1 MTTAQ
6 SLKIRKRFR
15 SVLYQII
22 AIGIGL
28 LLVSPILYA
37 LVISFMPGEE
47 ILTIP
52 PKFIPS
58 RWITDNY
65 QMAWTLTTLPRFML
79 NSLILAGV
87 SSVVRVITASMAAF
101 ALSFF
106 EFRGRNV
113 IFMLIMGTMMVPSDI
128 VLVSNYHTVS
138 RLGWINTYM
147 GMMIVFFVS
156 ANNIFMMRQ
165 YYLTFS
171 KDLKEASE
179 VDGCGNIR
187 FFCTIL
193 LPLSTPIITTIF
205 ISSFISTWNTYLWPM
220 LVTNDNLLRT
230 VQVGVTML
238 NFPEGSTY
246 GPVMAASMIVLL
258 PTLAV
263 FVIFRRQIVGGIMG
277 GAVKG

>member
-52 PKFIPS
+52 PKIIPS

-171 KDLKEASE
+171 KDLKKPARWMAAGTSASSAP
-179 VDGCGNIR
+179 
-187 FFCTIL
+187 FCCRS
-193 LPLSTPIITTIF
+193 PRRLSPP
-205 ISSFISTWNTYLWPM
+205 SSFRPSSALGT
-220 LVTNDNLLRT
+220 
-230 VQVGVTML
+230 
-238 NFPEGSTY
+238 
-246 GPVMAASMIVLL
+246 
-258 PTLAV
+258 PTSG
-263 FVIFRRQIVGGIMG
+263 RCW
-277 GAVKG
+277 

>member
-1 MTTAQ
+1 MTTVQ

-15 SVLYQII
+15 SVLYQIVAI
-22 AIGIGL
+22 AIGI
-28 LLVSPILYA
+28 LLVTPILYA
-37 LVISFMPGEE
+37 LVISFMPGED

-52 PKFIPS
+52 PRFIPS

-65 QMAWTLTTLPRFML
+65 KMAWTLTTLPRFML

-171 KDLKEASE
+171 KALKEASE

-187 FFCTIL
+187 FFCPIL
-193 LPLSTPIITTIF
+193 LPLSTPIITPIF
-205 ISSFISTWNTYLWPM
+205 SSSFIRTWNTYLWPM
-220 LVTNDNLLRT
+220 LVTNDNLMRT

>member
-22 AIGIGL
+22 AIGVGL

-52 PKFIPS
+52 PKIIPS

-113 IFMLIMGTMMVPSDI
+113 IF
-128 VLVSNYHTVS
+128 
-138 RLGWINTYM
+138 
-147 GMMIVFFVS
+147 
-156 ANNIFMMRQ
+156 
-165 YYLTFS
+165 
-171 KDLKEASE
+171 
-179 VDGCGNIR
+179 C
-187 FFCTIL
+187 
-193 LPLSTPIITTIF
+193 
-205 ISSFISTWNTYLWPM
+205 SSWA
-220 LVTNDNLLRT
+220 R
-230 VQVGVTML
+230 
-238 NFPEGSTY
+238 
-246 GPVMAASMIVLL
+246 
-258 PTLAV
+258 
-263 FVIFRRQIVGGIMG
+263 
-277 GAVKG
+277 

>member
-1 MTTAQ
+1 
-6 SLKIRKRFR
+6 
-15 SVLYQII
+15 
-22 AIGIGL
+22 
-28 LLVSPILYA
+28 
-37 LVISFMPGEE
+37 
-47 ILTIP
+47 
-52 PKFIPS
+52 
-58 RWITDNY
+58 
-65 QMAWTLTTLPRFML
+65 ML

-220 LVTNDNLLRT
+220 LVTNDNLMRT

-258 PTLAV
+258 PNAGGVRHLPAADC
-263 FVIFRRQIVGGIMG
+263 RRHHGRGGEG
-277 GAVKG
+277 VRGSLHLWLSARRGFASAEATRGLSARPLDPFGTATFGVSCGLCESAA

>member
-37 LVISFMPGEE
+37 LVISFMPGED

-52 PKFIPS
+52 PKFLPS

-193 LPLSTPIITTIF
+193 LP
-205 ISSFISTWNTYLWPM
+205 
-220 LVTNDNLLRT
+220 
-230 VQVGVTML
+230 
-238 NFPEGSTY
+238 
-246 GPVMAASMIVLL
+246 
-258 PTLAV
+258 TLAV